1 MTGNTE
7 KNTTAVRKPILRRVP
22 EDKRPPA
29 SRKAAAGKRGV
40 GYGPIFW
47 IVWLTL
53 FIAIAVA
60 WGFVMRYAA
69 GLLNEYEQS
78 QPKYVAE
85 RVFNEYFKSCDY
97 EYLISHSDDIKISP
111 MENMS
116 DAVDYASGLFKDMGE
131 WHYSQTSS
139 DDPDVLKY
147 NVSVGKARV
156 GEFTLVKSGNQSN
169 KLKLDIYTLGSTQI
183 SLSALCGANIYAP
196 AKAVVKVN
204 GIVLGDEYKFGDPVV
219 LKEDVFYPE
228 GDVAARTMQNYFI
241 DGLFKAPTVTVES
254 AEGVEYALEY
264 DQESVI
270 YRADSSYINGLVD
283 AYNKKIADEQA
294 AYQAWLQQQ
303 ADLRRQESEKI
314 RADIGEYAVT
324 AIQTYARWM
333 QDDATKA
340 ERNKYFDTSS
350 EFYRSLDKLISQS
363 FIMYHRSYR
372 FDDVKDENYRYE
384 NDEKTDIS
392 GHISFTQ
399 VLEECT
405 DIYGD
410 KTYPEWKNYIDVTV
424 YMHLVNGKWLIY
436 DIRNDAQS

>member
-7 KNTTAVRKPILRRVP
+7 KNTAAVRKPIVRRVP

-29 SRKAAAGKRGV
+29 SRQAVGGKRGV

-47 IVWLTL
+47 IVWLTV
-53 FIAIAVA
+53 FIAVAVA
-60 WGFVMRYAA
+60 WGFVMRYATR
-69 GLLNEYEQS
+69 LLVEYEQS

-85 RVFNEYFKSCDY
+85 QVFNEYFKSCDY
-97 EYLISHSDDIKISP
+97 EYLISHSNDIKISP
-111 MENMS
+111 MESMN
-116 DAVDYASGLFKDMGE
+116 DVVDYAAGLFNDMGE
-131 WHYSQTSS
+131 WRYSQTSS

-147 NVSVGKARV
+147 AVLAGKTRV
-156 GEFTLVKSGNQSN
+156 GEFTLVKSGDQSN

-219 LKEDVFYPE
+219 LKEAVYYPE

-241 DGLFKAPTVTVES
+241 GGLFKAPTVTVQS
-254 AEGVEYALEY
+254 ADGVEYALEY
-264 DQESVI
+264 DSESVI
-270 YRADSSYINGLVD
+270 YRADISYINGLVD
-283 AYNKKIADEQA
+283 AYNKKIADDEA
-294 AYQAWLQQQ
+294 K
-303 ADLRRQESEKI
+303 RQEEIRQEEERKKKESAEI

-324 AIQTYARWM
+324 AVQTYARWM

-350 EFYRSLDKLISQS
+350 EFFKSLDKLISQS
-363 FIMYHRSYR
+363 FIMYHKSYR

-384 NDEKTDIS
+384 NDEKTAVS

-410 KTYPEWKNYIDVTV
+410 KSYPEWKNYIDVTV
-424 YMHLVNGKWLIY
+424 YMHKVNGKWLIY
-436 DIRNDAQS
+436 DIRNDSQS